1 MSLETVAKSKARPRR
16 RARSRTLESR
26 HAAYA
31 LRNHWPL
38 LVRVTRTDVATRYAG
53 SLLGPAW
60 VLVAPLLF
68 LGVYA
73 LIYLVIFPFQPEG
86 FSSVEYMLYIFA
98 GLVPF
103 FAMSEAVGQG
113 VTSVVTNKAILNNVV
128 FPIELVPAKAV
139 LAAQVT
145 MAVGFTILLAGTV
158 ASGRLAWTAALVP
171 VVWLLNVLA
180 LVGLVWVLALLN
192 IVFRDLTSLVGVT
205 LMLILIASPIAYT
218 PSIVPDSV
226 KFILY
231 VNPFAYFVVAYQKL
245 WLLGELPT
253 PFEGL
258 MLIAMSAGAFVLG
271 GWFFARAKRVLIDY
285 V

>member
-1 MSLETVAKSKARPRR
+1 MSLETAAKSSTSARRLR
-16 RARSRTLESR
+16 RSRPLAGR
-26 HAAYA
+26 HAAHA
-31 LRNHWPL
+31 LRRHWRL
-38 LVRVTRTDVATRYAG
+38 LLRVTRTDVATRYAG

-60 VLVAPLLF
+60 VLAAPLLF

-73 LIYLVIFPFQPEG
+73 LVYLVIFPFQPEG
-86 FSSVEYMLYIFA
+86 FSSLEYMLYIFA

-103 FAMSEAVGQG
+103 FAMSEAIGQG

-139 LAAQVT
+139 LAAQAT
-145 MAVGFTILLAGTV
+145 MAVGFTILLVGTV
-158 ASGRLAWTAALVP
+158 AAGRLSWTAALVP
-171 VVWLLNVLA
+171 VVWILNALA
-180 LVGLVWVLALLN
+180 LVGVTWILSLLN
-192 IVFRDLTSLVGVT
+192 IVFRDLTALVGVV

-231 VNPFAYFVVAYQKL
+231 VNPFAYYVVAYQKL

-253 PFEGL
+253 LFEGF
-258 MLIAMSAGAFVLG
+258 MLVALSLGAFVLG
-271 GWFFARAKRVLIDY
+271 GWFFSRAKRVLIDY